1 MTDKDKKEI
10 AVLVVAI
17 MQEHHCPNG
26 INETTAREL
35 ISFAETWK
43 TCRKVM
49 LVGVIST
56 IVGGVLVALW
66 HGIVTLIKK
75 G

>member
-10 AVLVVAI
+10 AELVVAI
-17 MQEHHCPNG
+17 MQEHLCPNG

-66 HGIVTLIKK
+66 HGIVTLIRK